1 MPSRARGSTRRGD
14 TMSQRA
20 RYDDPRLVREPMAV
34 VEGDQ
39 SQSVLALLTRMR
51 ASAFQGRQL
60 GEAFETWKR
69 MIEGPSLIC
78 LGYAAS
84 LSSAGLW
91 PLVTWLLDRGY
102 VDVLRSEEHTS
113 ELQSRLHL
121 VCRLLLEKK
130 K

>member
-1 MPSRARGSTRRGD
+1 MPRRGTRTGGLGARGEGVTGSCAPSASASTPSRARGSTRRGD

-39 SQSVLALLTRMR
+39 NQSVLALLTRMR

-84 LSSAGLW
+84 LSSAGL
-91 PLVTWLLDRGY
+91 
-102 VDVLRSEEHTS
+102 
-113 ELQSRLHL
+113 
-121 VCRLLLEKK
+121 
-130 K
+130 

>member
-1 MPSRARGSTRRGD
+1 MTPMP
-14 TMSQRA
+14 QRPSYA
-20 RYDDPRLVREPMAV
+20 APPLAREPMAV
-34 VEGDQ
+34 VEGGQ
-39 SQSVLALLTRMR
+39 SPSVLALLTRMR

-102 VDVLRSEEHTS
+102 ERPEPRARQGRGVAQADEEIRRAH
-113 ELQSRLHL
+113 
-121 VCRLLLEKK
+121 V
-130 K
+130 

>member
-14 TMSQRA
+14 PMSQRA
-20 RYDDPRLVREPMAV
+20 RYDDPRLAREPMAV
-34 VEGDQ
+34 VEGGQ

-51 ASAFQGRQL
+51 TSAFQGRQL

-91 PLVTWLLDRGY
+91 PLVTWLMERGY
-102 VDVLRSEEHTS
+102 VDVLASTS
-113 ELQSRLHL
+113 ANLS
-121 VCRLLLEKK
+121 
-130 K
+130 

>member
-1 MPSRARGSTRRGD
+1 DSRTQRRARGSNRRAD
-14 TMSQRA
+14 TISQRS

-39 SQSVLALLTRMR
+39 NQSALALLTRMR

-84 LSSAGLW
+84 RPSAAPW
-91 PLVTWLLDRGY
+91 PRVPG
-102 VDVLRSEEHTS
+102 
-113 ELQSRLHL
+113 
-121 VCRLLLEKK
+121 
-130 K
+130 